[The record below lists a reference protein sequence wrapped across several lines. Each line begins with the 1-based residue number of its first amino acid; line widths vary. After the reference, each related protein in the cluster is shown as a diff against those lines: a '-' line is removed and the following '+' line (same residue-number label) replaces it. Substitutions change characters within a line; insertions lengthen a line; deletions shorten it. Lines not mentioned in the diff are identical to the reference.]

1 MTNSTQHK
9 FIRINSFVDEAFD
22 TIRTRDFKLVLQVS
36 TDGVL
41 VTVNEKAHNKYI
53 AFERFSFQHVYRFED
68 VCVLLEDLIKQSAVL
83 KYPYYT
89 VDCLL
94 VNNLSTLVPS
104 AVYEEERKK
113 TYLKFN
119 TFLEGDELILTD
131 HLKTLDAKNIFALPF
146 CVKSKL
152 DFAFSNIKYHHFSSV
167 LIEALLAKY
176 KNQAGQKIIV
186 HIQPTHFQVVV
197 MDGKQLLFY
206 NMFNHH
212 STEDFI
218 YYLLFVCEQLHLNPE
233 KVDLR
238 LLGEIEKNSA
248 IHLITQK
255 YIRNILFEERT
266 DQADYSYQLQALP
279 KHSYFTLFNF
289 SLL

>member
-1 MTNSTQHK
+1 MTNGTQHK
-9 FIRINSFVDEAFD
+9 FIRIDSLVDEAFD
-22 TIRTRDFKLVLQVS
+22 TTRTRDFKLVLQVS

-53 AFERFSFQHVYRFED
+53 AFERFSFQHIYRFDD
-68 VCVLLEDLIKQSAVL
+68 VCAMLEDLIKQSAVL

-94 VNNLSTLVPS
+94 VNSLSTLVPS
-104 AVYEEERKK
+104 GVFEEERKK

-131 HLKTLDAKNIFALPF
+131 HLKTLDAKNIFALPL
-146 CVKSKL
+146 CLKGKL
-152 DFAFSNIKYHHFSSV
+152 DFAFSTINYHHFSSV
-167 LIEALLAKY
+167 LIEALLTKY
-176 KNQAGQKIIV
+176 KNQASQKLIV
-186 HIQPTHFQVVV
+186 HIQPSHFQVVV
-197 MDGKQLLFY
+197 LDGKQLLFY

-233 KVDLR
+233 KIDMR
-238 LLGEIEKNSA
+238 LLGEVERNSA
-248 IHLITQK
+248 LHLIAQK
-255 YIRNILFEERT
+255 YIRNITFEERT

-289 SLL
+289 PLL